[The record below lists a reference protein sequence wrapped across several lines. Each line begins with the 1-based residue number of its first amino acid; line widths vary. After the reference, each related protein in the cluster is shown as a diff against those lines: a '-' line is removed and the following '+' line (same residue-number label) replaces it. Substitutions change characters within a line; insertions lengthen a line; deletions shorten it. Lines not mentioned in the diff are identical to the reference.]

1 MKKILLYGSTA
12 AVLMLLASCST
23 DSTEPSAPA
32 VRTITRT
39 FPVNETIGSAYDTR
53 TAYENGQIGFTDNEK
68 LGAYVWSEDPN
79 ENATGVTVAIR
90 TPGSPATITVS
101 HDAIANVD
109 KYSYVFV
116 SPYKYNNTPSRT
128 TPTVTLNSIQH
139 PTATT
144 FDPSQDILV
153 SKPVTGP
160 DGTTTSP
167 VLEEV
172 AFKRLFTFFRLK
184 INRSEF
190 TGDITLAEGEK
201 IRSVTITAP
210 EGTALAGTAK
220 VTIEEAYDATTFNF
234 TEPSNSVTADY
245 GTDGEALNADG
256 TFDVW
261 FVVNPVAFNGLII
274 EVKTSTQ
281 TITQTFNEQV
291 ALDFKASGINTL
303 NFKPVKNTNI
313 TTTTAAAPQDYYEE
327 GVEIEGVRYS
337 KDSESKTTN
346 KPADAPNTAL
356 ELSST
361 TLVYFLDDGGNPD
374 NSFYI
379 RPTNPGNHTYR
390 ENSAIFIG
398 RYADHKTKLVLQN
411 QFHLRNRENG
421 IYAFKNLDINMREG
435 SQAQLFTMTNDT
447 GGAKTLI
454 FEDCDITFGNNK
466 SIVAPYSSTK
476 EGSYIENIIFRNC
489 RLRYEPGTE
498 NNYAL
503 LKLTNYIK
511 SGLTNFKTL
520 VFENN
525 VLYSNEKGS
534 TKAVSLFYQQPPQA
548 GATGSLSNLKITCRN
563 NTFLDLIATGSGGS
577 NPAGMGSAYFM
588 VDQIGSVEF
597 TGNMLYYT
605 NDPEETIK
613 KYASVMRVIHDYG
626 TTWNHINLGRTEN
639 AIFGT
644 SGWKLYF
651 NGTNT
656 PTSYYPK
663 DNNFT
668 NTYPQKQDS
677 PLSEYD
683 PANGIFKVS
692 PAYDGYGSTLLY

>member
-39 FPVNETIGSAYDTR
+39 FPVNETIGSAHDTR

-68 LGAYVWSEDPN
+68 LGAYVWNAIDGKG
-79 ENATGVTVAIR
+79 ATGVTVATR
-90 TPGSPATITVS
+90 TPGSPAKITVS
-101 HDAIANVD
+101 HDAMDSV
-109 KYSYVFV
+109 KEYTYVFV
-116 SPYKYNNTPSRT
+116 SPYKYNNTPNRT
-128 TPTVTLNSIQH
+128 TSTVTLNPVQH

-160 DGTTTSP
+160 DGATTSP

-172 AFKRLFTFFRLK
+172 GFKRLFTFFRLK
-184 INRSEF
+184 IDRSKF
-190 TGDITLAEGEK
+190 TGNITLAEGEK

-210 EGTALAGTAK
+210 EGTALAGTAEVK
-220 VTIEEAYDATTFNF
+220 IEEAYDATTFNF

-261 FVVNPVAFNGLII
+261 FVVNPVAFNGLTIK
-274 EVKTSTQ
+274 VQTSAQ
-281 TITQTFNEQV
+281 TITQTFSEQV

-303 NFKPVKNTNI
+303 NFQPANNTNI
-313 TTTTAAAPQDYYEE
+313 TTTTATVPQDYYEE

-337 KDSESKTTN
+337 KDSESKTN
-346 KPADAPNTAL
+346 KTASAPNTAL
-356 ELSST
+356 SLSST
-361 TLVYFLDDGGNPD
+361 TLVYFLGDGGNPD

-379 RPTNPGNHTYR
+379 EAANPGSHTYR

-398 RYADHKTKLVLQN
+398 RHADHKTKLVLKN
-411 QFHLRNRENG
+411 QFHLRNRESG
-421 IYAFKNLDINMREG
+421 IYAFKNLDIDMREG

-454 FEDCDITFGNNK
+454 FEDCDITFGSNK

-476 EGSYIENIIFRNC
+476 ESSYIENIIIRNC
-489 RLRYEPGTE
+489 RLRYEAGNE
-498 NNYAL
+498 GYYAL
-503 LKLTNYIK
+503 IKLHGDNDKNFLK
-511 SGLTNFKTL
+511 SGLAGFKTL
-520 VFENN
+520 VLENN
-525 VLYSNEKGS
+525 VFYSTQGS
-534 TKAVSLFYQQPPQA
+534 NVKTAVSILYQRYWEA
-548 GATGSLSNLKITCRN
+548 DAASYSLSNLNITCKN
-563 NTFLDLIATGSGGS
+563 NTFIDLISYSSGAS

-597 TGNMLYYT
+597 TGNMLYS
-605 NDPEETIK
+605 EAL
-613 KYASVMRVIHDYG
+613 KYVSIMRVTHDYNTNGPWPSINLDREGNAVYGTNGWKFYFDG
-626 TTWNHINLGRTEN
+626 TTVLP
-639 AIFGT
+639 
-644 SGWKLYF
+644 
-651 NGTNT
+651 T
-656 PTSYYPK
+656 PYYPEK
-663 DNNFT
+663 G
-668 NTYPQKQDS
+668 TYPKKLDS

-692 PAYDGYGSTLLY
+692 PAYDGYGSSLLY

>member
-39 FPVNETIGSAYDTR
+39 FPVNETIGSAHDTR

-68 LGAYVWSEDPN
+68 LGAYVWSEDSN

-356 ELSST
+356 SLSST

-374 NSFYI
+374 NSFTI
-379 RPTNPGNHTYR
+379 QTENIYR

-398 RYADHKTKLVLQN
+398 RYADHKTKLVLKN
-411 QFHLRNRENG
+411 QFHLRNRESG
-421 IYAFKNLDINMREG
+421 IYAFKNLDIDMREG

-454 FEDCDITFGNNK
+454 FEDCDITFGSNK

-476 EGSYIENIIFRNC
+476 ESSYIENIIFRNC
-489 RLRYEPGTE
+489 RLRYEAGTE
-498 NNYAL
+498 GYYAL
-503 LKLTNYIK
+503 IKLHGNNDKNFLK
-511 SGLTNFKTL
+511 SGLAGFKTL
-520 VFENN
+520 VLENN
-525 VLYSNEKGS
+525 VFYSTQGS
-534 TKAVSLFYQQPPQA
+534 NVKTAVSILYQRYWEA
-548 GATGSLSNLKITCRN
+548 DAASYSLSNLNITCKN
-563 NTFLDLIATGSGGS
+563 NTFIDLISYSSGAS

-597 TGNMLYYT
+597 TGNMLYS
-605 NDPEETIK
+605 EAL
-613 KYASVMRVIHDYG
+613 KYVSIMRVTHDYNTNGPWPSINLDREGNAVYGTNGWKFYFDG
-626 TTWNHINLGRTEN
+626 TTVLP
-639 AIFGT
+639 
-644 SGWKLYF
+644 
-651 NGTNT
+651 T
-656 PTSYYPK
+656 PYYPEK
-663 DNNFT
+663 G
-668 NTYPQKQDS
+668 TYPKKLDS

-692 PAYDGYGSTLLY
+692 PAYDGYGSSLLY

>member
-39 FPVNETIGSAYDTR
+39 FPVNETIGSAHDTR
-53 TAYENGQIGFTDNEK
+53 TAYENGQIGFTENEH
-68 LGAYVWSEDPN
+68 LGAYVWSEDLD
-79 ENATGVTVAIR
+79 ENAGGVGLATR

-101 HDAIANVD
+101 HNAISGATA
-109 KYSYVFV
+109 YTYVFV
-116 SPYKYNNTPSRT
+116 SPYKYSHSLYRAA
-128 TPTVTLNSIQH
+128 PTVTLNPVQH

-153 SKPVTGP
+153 SQPVTGP
-160 DGTTTSP
+160 AGGNTSP
-167 VLEEV
+167 VLNEV
-172 AFKRLFTFFRLK
+172 VFKRLFTFFRLK
-184 INRSEF
+184 IDRSKF

-220 VTIEEAYDATTFNF
+220 VTIEEAYDATTFTF
-234 TEPSNSVTADY
+234 TEPSNTVTADY
-245 GTDGEALNADG
+245 DTDGEALNADG

-261 FVVNPVAFNGLII
+261 FVVNPVAFNGLTI
-274 EVKTSTQ
+274 EVRTSAK
-281 TITQTFNEQV
+281 TITQTFSEQV

-303 NFKPVKNTNI
+303 NFQPANNDNIKTVATSITN
-313 TTTTAAAPQDYYEE
+313 DYYTG
-327 GVEIEGVRYS
+327 GVEIEGVIYDQ
-337 KDSESKTTN
+337 DSPGKTLQT
-346 KPADAPNTAL
+346 ADEADKEITI
-356 ELSST
+356 SSNFSA
-361 TLVYFLDDGGNPD
+361 YFLDGGDYN
-374 NSFYI
+374 FVT
-379 RPTNPGNHTYR
+379 PTGDKVLQSNTV
-390 ENSAIFIG
+390 FIG
-398 RYADHKTKLVLQN
+398 RYADRKTKVRLQN
-411 QFHLRNRENG
+411 RFILRNRTAVF
-421 IYAFKNLDINMREG
+421 AFKNLDIDASSIG
-435 SQAQLFTMTNDT
+435 SAQLFTMTAAT
-447 GGAKTLI
+447 GGAGTLI

-466 SIVAPYSSTK
+466 NLLATYSSVT
-476 EGSYIENIIFRNC
+476 EDTYIENIIFRNC

-503 LKLTNYIK
+503 FKLTNHIK

-525 VLYSNEKGS
+525 VFYSNVKGN
-534 TKAVSLFYQQPPQA
+534 TKAVSLFYQQPAQN

-563 NTFLDLIATGSGGS
+563 NTFLDLIATGSGGT
-577 NPAGMGSAYFM
+577 NPAGMGSAYFQ

-597 TGNMLYYT
+597 TGNMLYSEAS
-605 NDPEETIK
+605 D
-613 KYASVMRVIHDYG
+613 KYATIMRVTHDYG
-626 TTWNHINLGRTEN
+626 STWDHINLGRTEN
-639 AIFGT
+639 ATVGT
-644 SGWKLYF
+644 KGWKLYF
-651 NGTNT
+651 DGTNT
-656 PTSYYPK
+656 PTSYYPEK
-663 DNNFT
+663 Q
-668 NTYPQKQDS
+668 TYPQKQDS

>member
-12 AVLMLLASCST
+12 AVLMLLPSCST

-39 FPVNETIGSAYDTR
+39 FPVNETIGSAHDTR

-68 LGAYVWSEDPN
+68 LGAYVWSEDSN

-274 EVKTSTQ
+274 EVKTSAQ
-281 TITQTFNEQV
+281 TITQTFSEQV

-356 ELSST
+356 SLSST

-374 NSFYI
+374 NSFTI
-379 RPTNPGNHTYR
+379 ETGNIYR

-398 RYADHKTKLVLQN
+398 RYADHKTKLVLKN
-411 QFHLRNRENG
+411 QFHLRNRESG
-421 IYAFKNLDINMREG
+421 IYAFKNLDIDMREG

-454 FEDCDITFGNNK
+454 FEDCDITFGSNK

-476 EGSYIENIIFRNC
+476 ESSYIENIIFRNC
-489 RLRYEPGTE
+489 RLRYEAGTE
-498 NNYAL
+498 GYYAL
-503 LKLTNYIK
+503 IKLHGNNDKNFLK
-511 SGLTNFKTL
+511 SGLAGFKTL
-520 VFENN
+520 VLENN
-525 VLYSNEKGS
+525 VFYSTQGS
-534 TKAVSLFYQQPPQA
+534 NVKTAVSILYQRYWEA
-548 GATGSLSNLKITCRN
+548 DAASYSLSNLNITCKN
-563 NTFLDLIATGSGGS
+563 NTFIDLISYSSGAS

-597 TGNMLYYT
+597 TGNMLYS
-605 NDPEETIK
+605 EAL
-613 KYASVMRVIHDYG
+613 KYVSIMRVTHDYNTNGPWPSINLDREGNAVYGTNGWKFYFDG
-626 TTWNHINLGRTEN
+626 TTVLP
-639 AIFGT
+639 
-644 SGWKLYF
+644 
-651 NGTNT
+651 T
-656 PTSYYPK
+656 PYYPEK
-663 DNNFT
+663 G
-668 NTYPQKQDS
+668 TYPKKLDS

-692 PAYDGYGSTLLY
+692 PAYDGYGSSLLY

>member
-39 FPVNETIGSAYDTR
+39 FPVNETIGSAHDTR
-53 TAYENGQIGFTDNEK
+53 TAYENGQIGFTDNEH
-68 LGAYVWSEDPN
+68 LEAYVWSEELDK
-79 ENATGVTVAIR
+79 NAGGVGLATR

-101 HDAIANVD
+101 HNAISGASA
-109 KYSYVFV
+109 YTYVFV
-116 SPYKYNNTPSRT
+116 SPYKYNHSLYRAA
-128 TPTVTLNSIQH
+128 PTVTLNPVQH
-139 PTATT
+139 PTPTT

-153 SKPVTGP
+153 SQPVTGP
-160 DGTTTSP
+160 AGGNTSP
-167 VLEEV
+167 VLNEV
-172 AFKRLFTFFRLK
+172 VFKRLFTFFRLK
-184 INRSEF
+184 IDRSKF
-190 TGDITLAEGEK
+190 TGNITLAEGEK

-220 VTIEEAYDATTFNF
+220 VTIEEAYDATTFTF
-234 TEPSNSVTADY
+234 TEPSNTVTADY

-261 FVVNPVAFNGLII
+261 FVVNPVAFNGLTIK
-274 EVKTSTQ
+274 VQTSAQ
-281 TITQTFNEQV
+281 TITQTFSELI

-303 NFKPVKNTNI
+303 NFQPANTANI
-313 TTTTAAAPQDYYEE
+313 STGTTKTVTDYYTE
-327 GVEIEGVRYS
+327 GVEIEGVMY
-337 KDSESKTTN
+337 SESSPNKTN
-346 KPADAPNTAL
+346 KTANAPDTEL
-356 ELSST
+356 GLSST
-361 TLVYFLDDGGNPD
+361 TNVYFLDDGGNPD
-374 NSFYI
+374 NSF
-379 RPTNPGNHTYR
+379 
-390 ENSAIFIG
+390 AITTSNNYVQTTSVFIG
-398 RYADHKTKLVLQN
+398 RYADHKTKLNLKN
-411 QFHLRNRENG
+411 QFHLRNRDA
-421 IYAFKNLDINMREG
+421 IFAFKNLEIDMRLG
-435 SQAQLFTMTNDT
+435 ANNQLFTLTAAT

-466 SIVAPYSSTK
+466 NLFATYSSVT
-476 EGSYIENIIFRNC
+476 EDSYIENIIFRNC
-489 RLRYEPGTE
+489 RLRYEPGEE

-503 LKLTNYIK
+503 FKLTNHIK
-511 SGLTNFKTL
+511 SGLANFKTL

-525 VLYSNEKGS
+525 VIYSKVKGN
-534 TKAVSLFYQQPPQA
+534 TTGVSLFYQQPPQA
-548 GATGSLSNLKITCRN
+548 EATGSLSNLKITCRN

-651 NGTNT
+651 DGTNT

-692 PAYDGYGSTLLY
+692 PAYDGYGSSLLY

>member
-39 FPVNETIGSAYDTR
+39 FPVNETIGSAHDTR

-68 LGAYVWSEDPN
+68 LGAYVWSEDSN

-274 EVKTSTQ
+274 EVKTSAQ
-281 TITQTFNEQV
+281 TITQTFSEQV

-303 NFKPVKNTNI
+303 NFQPANNTNI
-313 TTTTAAAPQDYYEE
+313 TTTTAAVPQDYYEE
-327 GVEIEGVRYS
+327 GVEIEGVTYS
-337 KDSESKTTN
+337 KNSESKTN
-346 KPADAPNTAL
+346 KTANAPDTEL
-356 ELSST
+356 GLSST
-361 TLVYFLDDGGNPD
+361 TNVYFLDDGGNPD

-379 RPTNPGNHTYR
+379 KPTNPGSHTYR

-398 RYADHKTKLVLQN
+398 RYADHKTKLVLKN
-411 QFHLRNRENG
+411 QFHLRNRESG
-421 IYAFKNLDINMREG
+421 IYAFKNLDIDMREG

-476 EGSYIENIIFRNC
+476 ESSYIENIIFRNC
-489 RLRYEPGTE
+489 RLRYEAGTE
-498 NNYAL
+498 GYYAL
-503 LKLTNYIK
+503 IKLHGDNDKNFLK
-511 SGLTNFKTL
+511 SGLAGFKTL
-520 VFENN
+520 VLENN
-525 VLYSNEKGS
+525 VFYSTQGS
-534 TKAVSLFYQQPPQA
+534 NVKTAVSILYQRYWEA
-548 GATGSLSNLKITCRN
+548 DAASYSLSNLNITCKN
-563 NTFLDLIATGSGGS
+563 NTFIDLISYSSGAS

-597 TGNMLYYT
+597 TGNMLYS
-605 NDPEETIK
+605 EAL
-613 KYASVMRVIHDYG
+613 KYVSIMRVTHDYNTNG
-626 TTWNHINLGRTEN
+626 PWPSINLDREGN
-639 AIFGT
+639 AVYGT
-644 SGWKLYF
+644 NGWKLYF
-651 NGTNT
+651 DGTTALPT
-656 PTSYYPK
+656 PYYPEK
-663 DNNFT
+663 G
-668 NTYPQKQDS
+668 TYPKKLDS

-692 PAYDGYGSTLLY
+692 PAYDGYGSSLLY

>member
-39 FPVNETIGSAYDTR
+39 FPVNETIGSAHDTR
-53 TAYENGQIGFTDNEK
+53 TAYENGQIGFTDNEH
-68 LGAYVWSEDPN
+68 LGAYVWSEELDK
-79 ENATGVTVAIR
+79 NAGGVGLATR

-101 HDAIANVD
+101 HNAISGASA
-109 KYSYVFV
+109 YTYVFV
-116 SPYKYNNTPSRT
+116 SPYKYNHSLYRAA
-128 TPTVTLNSIQH
+128 PTVTLNPVQH

-184 INRSEF
+184 IDRSEF

-220 VTIEEAYDATTFNF
+220 VTIEEAYDATTFTF
-234 TEPSNSVTADY
+234 TEPSNTVTADY

-261 FVVNPVAFNGLII
+261 FVVNPVAFNGLTIK
-274 EVKTSTQ
+274 VQTSAQ
-281 TITQTFNEQV
+281 TITQTFSELI

-303 NFKPVKNTNI
+303 TFQPANNANISTTSTSAVTDYFK
-313 TTTTAAAPQDYYEE
+313 E
-327 GVEIEGVRYS
+327 GIEIEGVMY
-337 KDSESKTTN
+337 SESSPNKTN
-346 KPADAPNTAL
+346 KTANAPDTEL
-356 ELSST
+356 GLSST
-361 TLVYFLDDGGNPD
+361 TNVYFLDDGGNPD
-374 NSFYI
+374 NSFAISTSNNYI
-379 RPTNPGNHTYR
+379 QTT
-390 ENSAIFIG
+390 SVFIG
-398 RYADHKTKLVLQN
+398 RYADHKTKLNLKN
-411 QFHLRNRENG
+411 QFHLRNRDA
-421 IYAFKNLDINMREG
+421 IFAFKNLEINMRNG
-435 SQAQLFTMTNDT
+435 ANNQIFTLTTAT

-466 SIVAPYSSTK
+466 NLLATYSSVT
-476 EGSYIENIIFRNC
+476 EDTYIENIIFRNC
-489 RLRYEPGTE
+489 RLRYEPGEE

-503 LKLTNYIK
+503 IKLTNHLK
-511 SGLTNFKTL
+511 SGLENFKTL

-563 NTFLDLIATGSGGS
+563 NTFLDLIATGSGGT
-577 NPAGMGSAYFM
+577 NPAGMGSAYFQ

-597 TGNMLYYT
+597 TGNMLYSEAS
-605 NDPEETIK
+605 D
-613 KYASVMRVIHDYG
+613 KYATIMRVTHDYG
-626 TTWNHINLGRTEN
+626 STWDHINLGRTEN
-639 AIFGT
+639 ATVGT
-644 SGWKLYF
+644 KGWKLYF
-651 NGTNT
+651 DGTNT
-656 PTSYYPK
+656 PTSYYPEK
-663 DNNFT
+663 Q
-668 NTYPQKQDS
+668 TYPQKQDS

-692 PAYDGYGSTLLY
+692 PAYDGYGSSLLY

>member
-39 FPVNETIGSAYDTR
+39 FPVNETIGSAHDTR

-144 FDPSQDILV
+144 FDSSQDILV

-160 DGTTTSP
+160 DGATTSP

-220 VTIEEAYDATTFNF
+220 VTIEEAYDATTCNF

-245 GTDGEALNADG
+245 GTDGEAFNADG

-261 FVVNPVAFNGLII
+261 FVVNPVTFNGMTI
-274 EVKTSTQ
+274 EVRTSAQ
-281 TITQTFNEQV
+281 TITQTFSELIT
-291 ALDFKASGINTL
+291 LDFKASGINTL
-303 NFKPVKNTNI
+303 NFKPAKNTNI
-313 TTTTAAAPQDYYEE
+313 TTTTAVVPQDYYEE
-327 GVEIEGVRYS
+327 GVEINGEPYS
-337 KDSESKTTN
+337 KNSVSRTINKT
-346 KPADAPNTAL
+346 ADAPNTAL
-356 ELSST
+356 SLSST

-374 NSFYI
+374 NSFTI
-379 RPTNPGNHTYR
+379 ETENIYR

-398 RYADHKTKLVLQN
+398 RYADHKTKLVLNN
-411 QFHLRNRENG
+411 QFHLRNRESG
-421 IYAFKNLDINMREG
+421 IYAFKNLDIDMRKG

-454 FEDCDITFGNNK
+454 FEDCDITFGSNK

-476 EGSYIENIIFRNC
+476 ESSYIENIIFRNC
-489 RLRYEPGTE
+489 RLRYEAGTE
-498 NNYAL
+498 GYYAL
-503 LKLTNYIK
+503 IKLHGNNDKNFLK
-511 SGLTNFKTL
+511 SGLAGFKTL
-520 VFENN
+520 VLENN
-525 VLYSNEKGS
+525 VFYSTQGS
-534 TKAVSLFYQQPPQA
+534 NVKTAVSILYQRYWEA
-548 GATGSLSNLKITCRN
+548 DAASYSLSNLNITCKN
-563 NTFLDLIATGSGGS
+563 NTFIDLISYSSGAS

-597 TGNMLYYT
+597 TGNMLYS
-605 NDPEETIK
+605 EAL
-613 KYASVMRVIHDYG
+613 KYVSIMRVTHDYNTNGPWPSINLDREGNAVYGTNGWKFYFDG
-626 TTWNHINLGRTEN
+626 TTVLP
-639 AIFGT
+639 
-644 SGWKLYF
+644 
-651 NGTNT
+651 T
-656 PTSYYPK
+656 PYYPEK
-663 DNNFT
+663 G
-668 NTYPQKQDS
+668 TYPKKLDS

-692 PAYDGYGSTLLY
+692 PAYDGYGSSLLY

>member
-39 FPVNETIGSAYDTR
+39 FPVNETIGSAHDTR
-53 TAYENGQIGFTDNEK
+53 TAYENGQIGFTDNEH
-68 LGAYVWSEDPN
+68 LGAYVWSEDLDK
-79 ENATGVTVAIR
+79 NAGGVGLATR

-101 HDAIANVD
+101 HNAISGASA
-109 KYSYVFV
+109 YTYVFV
-116 SPYKYNNTPSRT
+116 SPYKYNHSLYRAA
-128 TPTVTLNSIQH
+128 PTVTLNPVQH
-139 PTATT
+139 PTPTT

-153 SKPVTGP
+153 SQPVTGP
-160 DGTTTSP
+160 AGGNTSP
-167 VLEEV
+167 VLNEV
-172 AFKRLFTFFRLK
+172 VFKRLFTFFRLK
-184 INRSEF
+184 IDRSKF

-220 VTIEEAYDATTFNF
+220 VTIEEAYDATTFTF
-234 TEPSNSVTADY
+234 TEPSNTVTADY

-261 FVVNPVAFNGLII
+261 FVVNPVAFNGLTIK
-274 EVKTSTQ
+274 VQTSAQ
-281 TITQTFNEQV
+281 TITQTFSELI

-303 NFKPVKNTNI
+303 TFQPANNANISTTSTSAVTDYFK
-313 TTTTAAAPQDYYEE
+313 E
-327 GVEIEGVRYS
+327 GIEIEGVIY
-337 KDSESKTTN
+337 SESSENKTN
-346 KPADAPNTAL
+346 KTANAPDTEL
-356 ELSST
+356 GLSST
-361 TLVYFLDDGGNPD
+361 TNVYFLDDGGNPD
-374 NSFYI
+374 NSF
-379 RPTNPGNHTYR
+379 
-390 ENSAIFIG
+390 AISTSNNYVQTTSVFIG
-398 RYADHKTKLVLQN
+398 RYADHKTKLNLKN
-411 QFHLRNRENG
+411 QFHLRNRDA
-421 IYAFKNLDINMREG
+421 IFAFKNLEIDMRNG
-435 SQAQLFTMTNDT
+435 ANNQIFTLTTAT

-466 SIVAPYSSTK
+466 NLLATYSSVT
-476 EGSYIENIIFRNC
+476 EDTYIENIIFRNC
-489 RLRYEPGTE
+489 RLRYEPGDV

-503 LKLTNYIK
+503 IKLTNHLK
-511 SGLTNFKTL
+511 SGLVNFKTL

-563 NTFLDLIATGSGGS
+563 NTFLDLIATGSGGT
-577 NPAGMGSAYFM
+577 NPAGMGSAYFQ

-597 TGNMLYYT
+597 TGNMLYSEAS
-605 NDPEETIK
+605 D
-613 KYASVMRVIHDYG
+613 KYATIMRVTHDYG
-626 TTWNHINLGRTEN
+626 STWDHINLGRTEN
-639 AIFGT
+639 ATVGT
-644 SGWKLYF
+644 KGWKLYF
-651 NGTNT
+651 DGTNT
-656 PTSYYPK
+656 PTSYYPEK
-663 DNNFT
+663 E
-668 NTYPQKQDS
+668 TYPQKQDS

>member
-39 FPVNETIGSAYDTR
+39 FPVNETIGSAHDTR

-68 LGAYVWSEDPN
+68 LGAYVWEDVADGV
-79 ENATGVTVAIR
+79 NATGVTAATR

-101 HDAIANVD
+101 HDAMNDVEQ
-109 KYSYVFV
+109 YTYVFV
-116 SPYKYNNTPSRT
+116 SPYKYNNTPNRT
-128 TPTVTLNSIQH
+128 TPTVTLNPVQH
-139 PTATT
+139 PTPTT
-144 FDPSQDILV
+144 FDPAQDILV

-160 DGTTTSP
+160 GDATTSP
-167 VLEEV
+167 VLNEV
-172 AFKRLFTFFRLK
+172 VFKRLFTFFRLK
-184 INRSEF
+184 IDRSKF

-210 EGTALAGTAK
+210 EGTQLAGTAK
-220 VTIEEAYDATTFNF
+220 VTIEKAYDATTFNF

-261 FVVNPVAFNGLII
+261 FVVNPVTFNGLTIK
-274 EVKTSTQ
+274 VQTSAQ
-281 TITQTFNEQV
+281 TITQTFSEQV

-303 NFKPVKNTNI
+303 NFQPANNTNI
-313 TTTTAAAPQDYYEE
+313 TTTTAAVPQDYYEE
-327 GVEIEGVRYS
+327 GVEIEGVTYS
-337 KDSESKTTN
+337 KNSESKTTN

-356 ELSST
+356 SLSST

-374 NSFYI
+374 NSFTI
-379 RPTNPGNHTYR
+379 KTENIYR

-398 RYADHKTKLVLQN
+398 RYADHKTKLVLNN
-411 QFHLRNRENG
+411 QFHLRNRESG
-421 IYAFKNLDINMREG
+421 IYAFKNLDIDMRNG
-435 SQAQLFTMTNDT
+435 SQSQLFTMTNDT

-476 EGSYIENIIFRNC
+476 ESSYIENIIFRNC
-489 RLRYEPGTE
+489 RLRYEAGTE
-498 NNYAL
+498 GYYAL
-503 LKLTNYIK
+503 IKLHGNNDKNFLK
-511 SGLTNFKTL
+511 SGLAGFKTL
-520 VFENN
+520 VLENN
-525 VLYSNEKGS
+525 VFYSTQGS
-534 TKAVSLFYQQPPQA
+534 NVKTAVSILYQRYWEA
-548 GATGSLSNLKITCRN
+548 DAASYSLSNLNITCKN
-563 NTFLDLIATGSGGS
+563 NTFIDLISYSSGAS

-597 TGNMLYYT
+597 TGNMLYS
-605 NDPEETIK
+605 EAL
-613 KYASVMRVIHDYG
+613 KYVSIMRVTHDYNTNGPWPSINLDREGNAVYGTNGWKFYFDG
-626 TTWNHINLGRTEN
+626 TTVLP
-639 AIFGT
+639 
-644 SGWKLYF
+644 
-651 NGTNT
+651 T
-656 PTSYYPK
+656 PYYPEK
-663 DNNFT
+663 G
-668 NTYPQKQDS
+668 TYPKKLDS

-692 PAYDGYGSTLLY
+692 PAYDGYGSSLLY

>member
-39 FPVNETIGSAYDTR
+39 FPVNETIGSAHDTR

-68 LGAYVWSEDPN
+68 LGAYVWSEDSN

-144 FDPSQDILV
+144 FDSSQDILV

-160 DGTTTSP
+160 DGATTSP

-172 AFKRLFTFFRLK
+172 GFKRLFTFFRLK
-184 INRSEF
+184 IDRSKF
-190 TGDITLAEGEK
+190 TGNITLAEGEK

-220 VTIEEAYDATTFNF
+220 VTIEEAYDATTFTF

-245 GTDGEALNADG
+245 GTDGEAFNADG
-256 TFDVW
+256 TFDAW
-261 FVVNPVAFNGLII
+261 FVVNPVAFNGLTI
-274 EVKTSTQ
+274 EVRTSAQ
-281 TITQTFNEQV
+281 TITQTFSEQV

-303 NFKPVKNTNI
+303 NFQPANNANI
-313 TTTTAAAPQDYYEE
+313 STTSTSAVTDYFKE
-327 GVEIEGVRYS
+327 GIEIEGVMY
-337 KDSESKTTN
+337 SESSPNKTN
-346 KPADAPNTAL
+346 KTANAPDTEL
-356 ELSST
+356 GLSST
-361 TLVYFLDDGGNPD
+361 TNVYFLDDGGNPD
-374 NSFYI
+374 NSF
-379 RPTNPGNHTYR
+379 
-390 ENSAIFIG
+390 AISTSNNYVQTTSVFIG

-411 QFHLRNRENG
+411 QFHLRNRESG
-421 IYAFKNLDINMREG
+421 IYAFKNLDIDMREG

-489 RLRYEPGTE
+489 RLRYEAGTE
-498 NNYAL
+498 GYYAL
-503 LKLTNYIK
+503 IKLE
-511 SGLTNFKTL
+511 F
-520 VFENN
+520 
-525 VLYSNEKGS
+525 
-534 TKAVSLFYQQPPQA
+534 
-548 GATGSLSNLKITCRN
+548 NL
-563 NTFLDLIATGSGGS
+563 
-577 NPAGMGSAYFM
+577 
-588 VDQIGSVEF
+588 
-597 TGNMLYYT
+597 
-605 NDPEETIK
+605 
-613 KYASVMRVIHDYG
+613 
-626 TTWNHINLGRTEN
+626 
-639 AIFGT
+639 
-644 SGWKLYF
+644 
-651 NGTNT
+651 
-656 PTSYYPK
+656 
-663 DNNFT
+663 
-668 NTYPQKQDS
+668 
-677 PLSEYD
+677 
-683 PANGIFKVS
+683 
-692 PAYDGYGSTLLY
+692 

>member
-39 FPVNETIGSAYDTR
+39 FPVNETIGSAHDTR

-68 LGAYVWSEDPN
+68 LGAYVWSEDSN

-144 FDPSQDILV
+144 FDSSQDILV

-160 DGTTTSP
+160 DGATTSP

-172 AFKRLFTFFRLK
+172 GFKRLFTFFRLK
-184 INRSEF
+184 IDRSKF
-190 TGDITLAEGEK
+190 TGNITLAEGEK

-220 VTIEEAYDATTFNF
+220 VTIEEAYDATTFTF

-245 GTDGEALNADG
+245 GTDGEAFNADG
-256 TFDVW
+256 TFDAW
-261 FVVNPVAFNGLII
+261 FVVNPVAFNGLTI
-274 EVKTSTQ
+274 EVRTSAQ
-281 TITQTFNEQV
+281 TITQTFSEQV

-303 NFKPVKNTNI
+303 NFQPANNANI
-313 TTTTAAAPQDYYEE
+313 STTSTSAVTDYFKE
-327 GVEIEGVRYS
+327 GIEIEGVMY
-337 KDSESKTTN
+337 SESSPNKTN
-346 KPADAPNTAL
+346 KTANAPDTEL
-356 ELSST
+356 GLSST
-361 TLVYFLDDGGNPD
+361 TNVYFLDDGGNPD
-374 NSFYI
+374 NSF
-379 RPTNPGNHTYR
+379 
-390 ENSAIFIG
+390 AISTSNNYVQTTSVFIG

-411 QFHLRNRENG
+411 QFHLRNRESG
-421 IYAFKNLDINMREG
+421 IYAFKNLDIDMREG

-489 RLRYEPGTE
+489 RLRYEAGTE
-498 NNYAL
+498 GYYAL
-503 LKLTNYIK
+503 IKLHGNNDKNFLK
-511 SGLTNFKTL
+511 SGLAGFKTL
-520 VFENN
+520 VLENN
-525 VLYSNEKGS
+525 VFYSTQGS
-534 TKAVSLFYQQPPQA
+534 NVKTAVSILYQRYWEA
-548 GATGSLSNLKITCRN
+548 DAASYSLSNLNITCKN
-563 NTFLDLIATGSGGS
+563 NTFIDLISYSSGAS

-597 TGNMLYYT
+597 TGNMLYS
-605 NDPEETIK
+605 EAL
-613 KYASVMRVIHDYG
+613 KYVSIMRVTHDYNTNGPWPSINLDREGNAVYGTNGWKFYFDG
-626 TTWNHINLGRTEN
+626 TTVLP
-639 AIFGT
+639 
-644 SGWKLYF
+644 
-651 NGTNT
+651 T
-656 PTSYYPK
+656 PYYPEK
-663 DNNFT
+663 G
-668 NTYPQKQDS
+668 TYPKKLDS

-692 PAYDGYGSTLLY
+692 PAYDGYGSSLLY

>member
-39 FPVNETIGSAYDTR
+39 FPVNETIGSAHDTR

-68 LGAYVWSEDPN
+68 LGAYVWSEDSN

-210 EGTALAGTAK
+210 EGTQLAGTAK

-274 EVKTSTQ
+274 EVKTSAQ
-281 TITQTFNEQV
+281 TITQTFSEQV

-356 ELSST
+356 SLSST

-374 NSFYI
+374 NSFTI
-379 RPTNPGNHTYR
+379 ETENIYR

-398 RYADHKTKLVLQN
+398 RYADHKTKLVLNN
-411 QFHLRNRENG
+411 QFHLRNRESG
-421 IYAFKNLDINMREG
+421 IYAFKNLDIDMRNG
-435 SQAQLFTMTNDT
+435 SQSQLFTMTNDT

-489 RLRYEPGTE
+489 RLRYEAGTE
-498 NNYAL
+498 GYYAL
-503 LKLTNYIK
+503 IKLHGNNDKNFLK
-511 SGLTNFKTL
+511 SGLAGFKTL
-520 VFENN
+520 VLENN
-525 VLYSNEKGS
+525 VFYSTQGS
-534 TKAVSLFYQQPPQA
+534 NVKTAVSILYQRYWEA
-548 GATGSLSNLKITCRN
+548 DAASYSLSNLNITCKN
-563 NTFLDLIATGSGGS
+563 NTFIDLISYSSGAS

-597 TGNMLYYT
+597 TGNMLYS
-605 NDPEETIK
+605 EAL
-613 KYASVMRVIHDYG
+613 KYVSIMRVTHDYNTNGPWPSINLDREGNAVYGTNGWKFYFDG
-626 TTWNHINLGRTEN
+626 TTVLP
-639 AIFGT
+639 
-644 SGWKLYF
+644 
-651 NGTNT
+651 T
-656 PTSYYPK
+656 PYYPEK
-663 DNNFT
+663 G
-668 NTYPQKQDS
+668 TYPKKLDS

-692 PAYDGYGSTLLY
+692 PAYDGYGSSLLY

>member
-39 FPVNETIGSAYDTR
+39 FPVNETIGSAHDTR

-68 LGAYVWSEDPN
+68 LGAYVWSEDLDK
-79 ENATGVTVAIR
+79 NAGGVGLATR

-101 HDAIANVD
+101 HNAISGASA
-109 KYSYVFV
+109 YTYVFV
-116 SPYKYNNTPSRT
+116 SPYKYNNTPNRT
-128 TPTVTLNSIQH
+128 TPTVTLNPVQH
-139 PTATT
+139 PTPTT
-144 FDPSQDILV
+144 FDPAQDILV

-160 DGTTTSP
+160 NGTTTSP

-274 EVKTSTQ
+274 EVKTSAQ
-281 TITQTFNEQV
+281 TITQTFSEQV

-337 KDSESKTTN
+337 KDSKSKTTN

-356 ELSST
+356 SLSST

-374 NSFYI
+374 NSFTI
-379 RPTNPGNHTYR
+379 ETENIYR

-411 QFHLRNRENG
+411 QFHLRNRESG
-421 IYAFKNLDINMREG
+421 IYAFKNLDIDMREG

-489 RLRYEPGTE
+489 RLRYEAGTE
-498 NNYAL
+498 GYYAL
-503 LKLTNYIK
+503 IKLHGNNDKNFLK
-511 SGLTNFKTL
+511 SGLAGFKTL
-520 VFENN
+520 VLENN
-525 VLYSNEKGS
+525 VFYSTQGS
-534 TKAVSLFYQQPPQA
+534 NVKTAVSILYQRYWEA
-548 GATGSLSNLKITCRN
+548 DAASYSLSNLNITCKN
-563 NTFLDLIATGSGGS
+563 NTFIDLISYSSGAS

-597 TGNMLYYT
+597 TGNMLYS
-605 NDPEETIK
+605 EAL
-613 KYASVMRVIHDYG
+613 KYVSIMRVTHDYNTNGPWPSINLDREGNAVYGTNGWKFYFDG
-626 TTWNHINLGRTEN
+626 TTVLP
-639 AIFGT
+639 
-644 SGWKLYF
+644 
-651 NGTNT
+651 T
-656 PTSYYPK
+656 PYYPEK
-663 DNNFT
+663 G
-668 NTYPQKQDS
+668 TYPKKLDS

-692 PAYDGYGSTLLY
+692 PAYDG

>member
-39 FPVNETIGSAYDTR
+39 FPVNETIGSAHDTR

-68 LGAYVWSEDPN
+68 LGAYVWSEDVN
-79 ENATGVTVAIR
+79 TNATGVTVATR
-90 TPGSPATITVS
+90 TPGSPATITVT
-101 HDAIANVD
+101 HDAISGVEA
-109 KYSYVFV
+109 YTYVFV
-116 SPYKYNNTPSRT
+116 SPYKYNNSPYRT
-128 TPTVTLNSIQH
+128 TPTVTLNPVQH

-184 INRSEF
+184 IDRSEF

-220 VTIEEAYDATTFNF
+220 VTIEEAYDATTFTF
-234 TEPSNSVTADY
+234 TEPSNTVTADY

-274 EVKTSTQ
+274 EVKTSAQ
-281 TITQTFNEQV
+281 TITQTFSEQV

-303 NFKPVKNTNI
+303 NFKPAKNTNI
-313 TTTTAAAPQDYYEE
+313 TTTTEAVPQDYFKD
-327 GVEIEGVRYS
+327 GVEIEGVIYS
-337 KDSESKTTN
+337 ETSAGKIAQT
-346 KPADAPNTAL
+346 ANTIDQAIKW
-356 ELSST
+356 SSNYYA
-361 TLVYFLDDGGNPD
+361 YFLDDND
-374 NSFYI
+374 YNFVSD
-379 RPTNPGNHTYR
+379 
-390 ENSAIFIG
+390 AIKYLTSGTVFIG
-398 RYADHKTKLVLQN
+398 RYADKKTKIKFLRPI
-411 QFHLRNRENG
+411 HLRDRAG
-421 IYAFKNLDINMREG
+421 IFAFKNLDIDATEVKEVKDG
-435 SQAQLFTMTNDT
+435 VEQDASYLFTITSSASDL

-454 FEDCDITFGNNK
+454 FEDCDITFGNDK
-466 SIVAPYSSTK
+466 SLFASYGSTK
-476 EGSYIENIIFRNC
+476 EDSYVENIIFRNC

-503 LKLTNYIK
+503 LKLTNHIK

-525 VLYSNEKGS
+525 VIYSNAKGN
-534 TKAVSLFYQQPPQA
+534 TKAVSFFYQQPAQT

-597 TGNMLYYT
+597 TGNMLYSEASD
-605 NDPEETIK
+605 N
-613 KYASVMRVIHDYG
+613 YASVMRVIHDYG
-626 TTWNHINLGRTEN
+626 TTWDHINLDRTEN
-639 AIFGT
+639 AIFG
-644 SGWKLYF
+644 SKGWKQYF
-651 NGTNT
+651 DDKAKT
-656 PTSYYPK
+656 PLSYYPT
-663 DNNFT
+663 DIT

-683 PANGIFKVS
+683 PANGIFKAS

>member
-39 FPVNETIGSAYDTR
+39 FPVDETVYSAQDTR
-53 TAYENGQIGFTDNEK
+53 TAYENGQIGFTDNEH
-68 LGAYVWSEDPN
+68 LGAYVWSEDLDK
-79 ENATGVTVAIR
+79 NAGGVGLATR
-90 TPGSPATITVS
+90 STGSPATITVS
-101 HDAIANVD
+101 HNAISGA
-109 KYSYVFV
+109 KTYTYVFV
-116 SPYKYNNTPSRT
+116 SPYKYNHSLYRA
-128 TPTVTLNSIQH
+128 TPTVTLNSVQH
-139 PTATT
+139 PTPTT

-160 DGTTTSP
+160 DGATTSP

-172 AFKRLFTFFRLK
+172 VFKRLFTFFRLK
-184 INRSEF
+184 IDRSKF
-190 TGDITLAEGEK
+190 TDDITFADGEK

-245 GTDGEALNADG
+245 GTDGEAFNADG

-261 FVVNPVAFNGLII
+261 FVVNPVAFNGLTI
-274 EVKTSTQ
+274 EVRTSAQ

-291 ALDFKASGINTL
+291 ALDFKASGINALTFQPA
-303 NFKPVKNTNI
+303 NNTNI
-313 TTTTAAAPQDYYEE
+313 KTTTAAVPQDYYEE
-327 GVEIEGVRYS
+327 GVEIEGVIYS
-337 KDSESKTTN
+337 KKSESKTN
-346 KPADAPNTAL
+346 KTASAPNTEL
-356 ELSST
+356 GLSST
-361 TLVYFLDDGGNPD
+361 TLVYFLGDGGNPD

-379 RPTNPGNHTYR
+379 KATNDGNHTYR

-398 RYADHKTKLVLQN
+398 RHANHKTKLVLQT
-411 QFHLRNRENG
+411 QFHLRNRESG
-421 IYAFKNLDINMREG
+421 IYAFKNLDIDMREG

-489 RLRYEPGTE
+489 RLRYEAGTE
-498 NNYAL
+498 GYYAL
-503 LKLTNYIK
+503 IKLHGDNDKNFLK
-511 SGLTNFKTL
+511 SGLAGFKTL
-520 VFENN
+520 VLENN
-525 VLYSNEKGS
+525 VFYSTQGS
-534 TKAVSLFYQQPPQA
+534 NVKTAVSILYQRYWEA
-548 GATGSLSNLKITCRN
+548 DAASYSLSNLNITCKN
-563 NTFLDLIATGSGGS
+563 NTFIDLISYSSGAS

-597 TGNMLYYT
+597 TGNMLYS
-605 NDPEETIK
+605 EAK
-613 KYASVMRVIHDYG
+613 KYVSIMRVTHDYNTNGPWPSINLDREGNAVYGTNGWKFYFDG
-626 TTWNHINLGRTEN
+626 TTVLP
-639 AIFGT
+639 
-644 SGWKLYF
+644 
-651 NGTNT
+651 T
-656 PTSYYPK
+656 PYYPEK
-663 DNNFT
+663 G
-668 NTYPQKQDS
+668 TYPKKLDS

-692 PAYDGYGSTLLY
+692 PAYDGYGSSLLY